1 MRHQPLDRM
10 EDLDVEICRKA
21 ITGKI
26 RFVSQGCEP
35 SDQITDDPE
44 TNKTNSSSKQSRVNG
59 RMPST
64 RERSLPLL

>member
-1 MRHQPLDRM
+1 M
-10 EDLDVEICRKA
+10 EDLNVEICRKA

-44 TNKTNSSSKQSRVNG
+44 TSKTNSSSKQSRVTG
-59 RMPST
+59 DCRRL
-64 RERSLPLL
+64 RERRLPPL